1 MTIISSPIDIEKIP
15 ISVAIIVAAVLI
27 ALAIVVE
34 PLVTDRGRFVPSEIN
49 TGIVIDTRTGCI
61 HKSWDRRRWC
71 P

>member
-34 PLVTDRGRFVPSEIN
+34 PLVTDRGRFVPSAKN
-49 TGIVIDTRTGCI
+49 HSVVYDTRTGCMYYLQLG
-61 HKSWDRRRWC
+61 RYWC

>member
-34 PLVTDRGRFVPSEIN
+34 PLVTDRGRFVPSVTN
-49 TGIVIDTRTGCI
+49 AGTVIDTRTGCI
-61 HKSWDRRRWC
+61 HDVWRKRLWC
-71 P
+71 

>member
-34 PLVTDRGRFVPSEIN
+34 PLVTDRGRFVPSAKN
-49 TGIVIDTRTGCI
+49 ADFVYDTRTGCM
-61 HKSWDRRRWC
+61 HNVYSGRYWC